1 MINLKVTLSAIIKFL
16 YLFLLFWFMPQENR
30 GENIIKYIS
39 NINGLS
45 NNSVNCIY
53 QDNDDIL
60 WFGTW
65 DGVNTYDGREI
76 KSYRYNVNN
85 PNSISNNVVRQ
96 IVEQN
101 PRYIWIATDYGINRW
116 DKMTQ
121 QFQRFYLGTEEKVP
135 KQERSYLIG
144 ISSDSTIFSFV
155 KEQGLFYFD
164 DKTEQ
169 FIHINCNL
177 TDYVSDICIDSDNGV
192 LYFLFQNGQIG
203 FSNLKQPY
211 KSDIVITPIK
221 IDRPIQKIFFSK
233 GHIILISEQ
242 GISLM
247 NSKQRIEKNIKPE
260 KNKVVSSALYHKNKL
275 YISFVDGGCEKY
287 NLENNSVTA
296 IKEIP
301 DNISIFTIYQGKQDI
316 LWIGSDGQGVLQLYD
331 YKYPFNSAFTNFPVR
346 CFCEFN
352 EETIMVGTKGEGIKL
367 FDKKNKTFTAHITTD
382 DNLISNSV
390 YTITKNKDGD
400 IFIGTE
406 GEGINIYYSKV
417 RRLKRLNM
425 PANAPYF
432 KAVYNLHFTN
442 NDSLL
447 WVGTAGHGLLKMYI
461 VKQNEEYHITK
472 VDQYISSDNIKS
484 LKNDIVYAIT
494 SDKDKTLWF
503 GTRGGGL
510 YKVDIQSNK
519 VNRVDNSNSNVL
531 LTNNDILCLF
541 NENNHLW
548 IGTSY
553 GLNLLDKQNNDL
565 LTQFTNDNGLSNN
578 TIHGILKDTQNNIWV
593 STNQGISRISID
605 GTIKNF
611 SLKDGLQNDE
621 FSDGAYFRSK
631 DHTLY
636 FGGVKGFNFFTPQ
649 NIELRKFEA
658 PVALSG
664 LKIYNNAQN
673 IYERIKK
680 NTLKLSYDE
689 RYISF
694 SFIVKDFI
702 NNENCEYAYRLLNY
716 SDEWILL
723 GNNPNIIF
731 SKLSPGKYILE
742 VKGTN
747 GDKIWSNEIY
757 RLNIVVGYPWWLSI
771 PAIVIYLLLISIL
784 IYIVQAVVKNRIR
797 LNRQILIE
805 QNEMQHQQK
814 LHESKLNFFT
824 NAAHEFFTPLTLIY
838 GPAQLLLEKKDL
850 DAYTKKYLLIM
861 KNNAERMQ
869 KLICELMEFRKAK
882 TGHLALHP
890 ENIDIKLLTNYISDN
905 YADILIENK
914 IDYKIDIHDA
924 STLYT
929 DRDALEKIFLN
940 LLSNAFKY
948 TPRNGQIYVSVWQ
961 DTDNILYLSIR
972 NSGKGLTESQMS
984 EIFDKYKIFDTPKI
998 KNVVSTG
1005 VGLNLTKGLTELLGG
1020 KINVSSEIGSYVE
1033 FNVEIPPLHPD
1044 NVNIV
1049 RSKDP
1054 EIEINTT
1061 SKHEIYP
1068 DETPDISILIVEDEK
1083 NIREL
1088 LKDILEPAYNISE
1101 AEDGKQALALI
1112 KQNHPDIII
1121 TDILMPNMDGISL
1134 IDKIKSNFK
1143 TNYIPIIG
1151 ISAKSSIEDQID
1163 AYKHGADMYITKPF
1177 HPKQVISTIE
1187 NLIAKQNRLKEYFN
1201 SKVSVIK
1208 IKDGNEIHREDC
1220 QFINEIIEFVQKNI
1234 EDDSLNSNSI
1244 ADFFNISKATLYRK
1258 LKDIADKTPS
1268 EFIRSIRLEHASK
1281 LLKTTQMTVS
1291 EIMYKS
1297 GFSNKSYFYREFAK
1311 QYKVTPKDYR
1321 NS

>member
-16 YLFLLFWFMPQENR
+16 YLFLFFWFMPQENR

-101 PRYIWIATDYGINRW
+101 SRYIWIATDYGINRW

-203 FSNLKQPY
+203 FSNLRQPY

-242 GISLM
+242 GISLL

-260 KNKVVSSALYHKNKL
+260 KNKVVSSALYQKNKL
-275 YISFVDGGCEKY
+275 YISFIDGGCEKH
-287 NLENNSVTA
+287 NLEDNSYTV

-301 DNISIFTIYQGKQDI
+301 DNISIFTMYIGKQDI

-331 YKYPFNSAFTNFPVR
+331 YKYPFNSAFTNYPVR

-352 EETIMVGTKGEGIKL
+352 EETILVGTKGEGIKL

-390 YTITKNKDGD
+390 YTITKNKGGD

-406 GEGINIYYSKV
+406 GEGINIYYNKV
-417 RRLKRLNM
+417 RRLKRLIIPPNT
-425 PANAPYF
+425 PYF

-442 NDSLL
+442 NDSIL

-519 VNRVDNSNSNVL
+519 VNRVDNSDSNVL

-541 NENNHLW
+541 NEDNHLW

-578 TIHGILKDTQNNIWV
+578 TIHGILKDTQNNIWI

-605 GTIKNF
+605 GIIKNF

-664 LKIYNNAQN
+664 MKIYNNAQN

-731 SKLSPGKYILE
+731 TKLSPGKYILE

-747 GDKIWSNEIY
+747 GDKIWSNEMY

-805 QNEMQHQQK
+805 QIEMQHQQK

-914 IDYKIDIHDA
+914 IDYKIDIHDT

-961 DTDNILYLSIR
+961 DTDNVLNLSIR

-1054 EIEINTT
+1054 DIEINTT

-1088 LKDILEPAYNISE
+1088 LKDILEPTYNISE

-1244 ADFFNISKATLYRK
+1244 ADFFNISKPTLYRK

-1311 QYKVTPKDYR
+1311 QYKITPKDYR

>member
-16 YLFLLFWFMPQENR
+16 YLFLFFWFMPQENR

-96 IVEQN
+96 IVEQDS
-101 PRYIWIATDYGINRW
+101 RYIWIATDYGINRW

-203 FSNLKQPY
+203 FSNLRQPY

-275 YISFVDGGCEKY
+275 YISFIDGGCEKY
-287 NLENNSVTA
+287 NLENNSVTT

-367 FDKKNKTFTAHITTD
+367 FDKKNKTFSAHITTD

-406 GEGINIYYSKV
+406 GEGINIYYSKA
-417 RRLKRLNM
+417 RRLKRLII
-425 PANAPYF
+425 PANTPYF
-432 KAVYNLHFTN
+432 KAVYNLHLTN
-442 NDSLL
+442 NDSIL

-519 VNRVDNSNSNVL
+519 VNRVDNSDSNVL

-541 NENNHLW
+541 NEDNHLW

-621 FSDGAYFRSK
+621 FSDGAYFRSQ

-664 LKIYNNAQN
+664 MKIYNNAQN

-731 SKLSPGKYILE
+731 TKLSPGKYILE

-805 QNEMQHQQK
+805 QIEMQHQQK

-924 STLYT
+924 STFYT

-961 DTDNILYLSIR
+961 DTDNILYLRIR

-1044 NVNIV
+1044 NANIV

-1068 DETPDISILIVEDEK
+1068 DETSDISILIVEDEK

-1101 AEDGKQALALI
+1101 AEDGKQALDSI

-1258 LKDIADKTPS
+1258 LKDVADKTPS
-1268 EFIRSIRLEHASK
+1268 EFIRSIRLEQASK

-1311 QYKVTPKDYR
+1311 QYRVTPKDYR